1 MEKGEILFLNRTEI
15 ESLLTWKD
23 VVETCD
29 NVFKWIGEG
38 EVEQQHIRPYR
49 YATEATARAF
59 CLPHPAHVKPLKI
72 VGNKWGGGS
81 MVNRERG
88 LPFATGEITI
98 NDPDTLVPL
107 AIMDGTGI
115 TALRTGGHAA
125 IGAKYLARRDSQNIA
140 IIGCGIEGYTHLFAL
155 NELFQIKQVKAFD
168 ITKEKAHEYAETM
181 GNKLHID
188 AKVCDSA
195 KEAVKGADI
204 ICMCTNAMETV
215 VMEDWIES
223 GCHVAATWGFVD
235 LDQKFSRTADKW
247 VLGNWERDSDWIDVP
262 PFAWMTKLSRDDV
275 YADLSEIAT
284 GKKPGREKATERT
297 VMSHMGMGALDV
309 AVAFRAYELALEK
322 GLGITLQL
330 F

>member
-1 MEKGEILFLNRTEI
+1 MEEGKIIFLNRKEI
-15 ESLLTWKD
+15 ESVLTWKD
-23 VVETCD
+23 IVETCD
-29 NVFKWIGEG
+29 AVFKWIGEG
-38 EVEQQHIRPYR
+38 KVEQHHIRPIR
-49 YATEATARAF
+49 YATEATKRAF
-59 CLPHPAHVKPLKI
+59 ALPFPAYVKPLKVI
-72 VGNKWGGGS
+72 GNKWGGGS

-88 LPFATGEITI
+88 LPFAPGEITI
-98 NDPDTLVPL
+98 NDPDTLMPL

-125 IGAKYLARRDSQNIA
+125 IGAKYLARRDSEKIA
-140 IIGCGIEGYTHLFAL
+140 IIGCGMEGQTHLLSL
-155 NELFQIKQVKAFD
+155 NELFKIKQTTAFD
-168 ITKEKAHEYAETM
+168 IQPEKAREYAETM
-181 GNKLHID
+181 GKKLNID
-188 AKVCDSA
+188 IKICDTA

-204 ICMCTNAMETV
+204 VCMCTNAMETV
-215 VMEDWIES
+215 VMENWIES

-235 LDQKFSRTADKW
+235 LDQEFSKAADKW
-247 VLGNWERDSDWIDVP
+247 VLGNWERDSDWIEVP
-262 PFAWMTKLSRDDV
+262 PFAWMKKLSREDV

-284 GKKPGREKATERT
+284 GKKPGRETVTERT

>member
-1 MEKGEILFLNRTEI
+1 MEGGKILFLNRKEI
-15 ESLLTWKD
+15 ESVLTWKD
-23 VVETCD
+23 IVETCD
-29 NVFKWIGEG
+29 AVFQWIGEG
-38 EVEQQHIRPYR
+38 KVEQHHIRPLR
-49 YATEATARAF
+49 YATEATQRAF
-59 CLPHPAHVKPLKI
+59 ALPFPAYVKPLKVI
-72 VGNKWGGGS
+72 GNKWGGGS
-81 MVNRERG
+81 MINRKRG

-98 NDPDTLVPL
+98 NDPDTLMPL

-125 IGAKYLARRDSQNIA
+125 IGAKYLARKDSENIA
-140 IIGCGIEGYTHLFAL
+140 IIGCGMEGETHLFSL
-155 NELFQIKQVKAFD
+155 NELFKIKRVKAFD
-168 ITKEKAHEYAETM
+168 IQPERAREYTETM
-181 GNKLHID
+181 GKRLNIGTKI
-188 AKVCDSA
+188 CDTA

-223 GCHVAATWGFVD
+223 GSHVAATWGFVD
-235 LDQKFSRTADKW
+235 LDQKFSKTSDKW
-247 VLGNWERDSDWIDVP
+247 VLGNWERDLDWIEVP
-262 PFAWMTKLSRDDV
+262 PFAWMSKLSREDV

-309 AVAFRAYELALEK
+309 AVAFRAYKLALEK